1 MKFPFLFVFGWPFK
15 ASSPQPQPI
24 QNKETIL
31 TPSSSPPTSSASA
44 SASSSTRSNQIKT
57 NNNHKKPPTLS
68 DVLLAVWELQQNSNA
83 ISKTNQNF
91 NEDWEQLGYLSQNG
105 NQKKGQNT
113 IQERLKYL
121 WLVIIDY
128 AKTCT
133 PEHEQQIIVAFRDT
147 YFKRLLQGIESA
159 IESRYTPE
167 TVKIGLTNTKAF
179 LEFVCFASF
188 NGKGAIKDSSSNNIL
203 ERKGSIFFIE
213 DDED

>member
-1 MKFPFLFVFGWPFK
+1 VEYRLPEQGKVEGAWQMEKVGVKGLDEAGD
-15 ASSPQPQPI
+15 S
-24 QNKETIL
+24 
-31 TPSSSPPTSSASA
+31 
-44 SASSSTRSNQIKT
+44 
-57 NNNHKKPPTLS
+57 
-68 DVLLAVWELQQNSNA
+68 LLPGHCQVWELQQNSNA

-91 NEDWEQLGYLSQNG
+91 NENWEQLGYLSQNG

-188 NGKGAIKDSSSNNIL
+188 NGKGAIKDSSSNNVL